1 MLNVPTIRIELDSG
15 TIVNHSEIILFR
27 IRAMFL
33 LVAIVVFA
41 VVTVEPVKKWGKVAK
56 SWGQTEVII
65 IYTCYNYIY
74 YYGTVHI

>member
-1 MLNVPTIRIELDSG
+1 ML
-15 TIVNHSEIILFR
+15 
-27 IRAMFL
+27 L